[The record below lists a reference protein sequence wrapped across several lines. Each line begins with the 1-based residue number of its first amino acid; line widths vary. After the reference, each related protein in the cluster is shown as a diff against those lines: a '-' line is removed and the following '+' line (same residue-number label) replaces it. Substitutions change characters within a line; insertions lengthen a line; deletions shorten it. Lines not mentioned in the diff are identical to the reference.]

1 MRAEFMRRSRR
12 ESTASSLCDRGAGL
26 MKDAFDTADEWD
38 AGDLACGELV
48 LELRKK
54 LRRMPG
60 GVLKVTALDSSA
72 PVDLPA
78 WCRLTS
84 NELVHHDPAAKS
96 FWIKSRMNWN

>member
-1 MRAEFMRRSRR
+1 MSDIPKA
-12 ESTASSLCDRGAGL
+12 
-26 MKDAFDTADEWD
+26 ADEWD

-60 GVLKVTALDSSA
+60 QVLKVIALDSSA

-78 WCRLTS
+78 WCRLTE
-84 NELVHHDPAAKS
+84 NELVRHDAATKS